1 MAQIDKL
8 YKSMGLPMNIKR
20 GNPWPLDASSLW
32 YSYDEM
38 KAYAEDAD
46 SVAYVGQ
53 ILGLV
58 DEENDSAEAYII
70 ANSNG
75 ALKPIGSG
83 KIIVDSKTIMIDSE
97 SDEIGLKDFGKRFY
111 KYTPE
116 VKDDEGNVVLEASY
130 ELTEVSDANPWAAGL
145 EPRVV
150 SENGVLVL
158 GWFEPN
164 PTTIDGVNN
173 QVSSLQTSVSDLQKV
188 AEDLVAEIG
197 SPAEDGAAAS
207 GIYAEIDKKAN
218 AADVFTKDETLEQI
232 ATAVNNIDHL
242 QRKIVSSYADIVSF
256 IEQEGADE
264 AAKYI
269 FMVPETDTTAD
280 GNIYEEYI
288 VVNGVIEVIGK
299 WATDLSD
306 YVTEK
311 ELTEVLKG
319 YITPTSLDTKLEEYV
334 TNESLEDYVDSES
347 LNSTLN
353 NYATKADLNGY
364 ATNADL
370 ELKVDKVEGSRLI
383 TEEEAERLNN
393 LPESLIK
400 SVDSVNFFVD
410 TEGKLSLKT
419 DAQSAIGALN
429 TSLNE
434 AANSLVVLTE
444 KVNTNEATITNLS
457 EAIANLRGSVDEVST
472 KYKTA
477 QEAINDLNQR
487 MVSTE
492 EAVATN
498 TSLIN
503 SLNEALSNYVTKD
516 TYNADIAELK
526 DILTWKDMDNE

>member
-70 ANSNG
+70 ADSNG
-75 ALKPIGSG
+75 TLKPIGSG
-83 KIIVDSKTIMIDSE
+83 AINVDSKTIMIDSE

-111 KYTPE
+111 KYIPE
-116 VKDDEGNVVLEASY
+116 AKDDEGNVILEASY

-188 AEDLVAEIG
+188 AEDLVAEV
-197 SPAEDGAAAS
+197 
-207 GIYAEIDKKAN
+207 DKKAN

-256 IEQEGADE
+256 VEQEGADE

-288 VVNGVIEVIGK
+288 VVNGVIEVVGK

-306 YVTEK
+306 YVTINNLNTTLNSYVTK
-311 ELTEVLKG
+311 N
-319 YITPTSLDTKLEEYV
+319 SFNQKLEEY
-334 TNESLEDYVDSES
+334 TNTEELNQLLNNFIQEET
-347 LNSTLN
+347 LNSYLN
-353 NYATKADLNGY
+353 
-364 ATNADL
+364 
-370 ELKVDKVEGSRLI
+370 EKVDKQEGYGLVSL
-383 TEEEAERLNN
+383 EEIEKLSTISANAEENF
-393 LPESLIK
+393 IK
-400 SVDSVNFFVD
+400 KVSNDFLVD
-410 TEGKLSLKT
+410 TAGTLSLKT
-419 DAQSAIGALN
+419 DINSLLNDLNSELQEQKNSLDALISKIAESEK
-429 TSLNE
+429 TISSLNSDVE
-434 AANSLVVLTE
+434 EIKLNY
-444 KVNTNEATITNLS
+444 TN
-457 EAIANLRGSVDEVST
+457 V
-472 KYKTA
+472 
-477 QEAINDLNQR
+477 QEAIGLLNADLEDVKQEVVNNR
-487 MVSTE
+487 T
-492 EAVATN
+492 
-498 TSLIN
+498 LIN
-503 SLNEALSNYVTKD
+503 ELNTGLKDYVKIED
-516 TYNADIAELK
+516 YNADIEEIYKHLVWTS
-526 DILTWKDMDNE
+526 LEN

>member
-70 ANSNG
+70 ADSNG
-75 ALKPIGSG
+75 TLKPIGSG
-83 KIIVDSKTIMIDSE
+83 AINVDSKTIMIDSE

-111 KYTPE
+111 KYIPE
-116 VKDDEGNVVLEASY
+116 AKDDEGNVILEASY

-188 AEDLVAEIG
+188 AEDLVAEV
-197 SPAEDGAAAS
+197 
-207 GIYAEIDKKAN
+207 DKKAN
-218 AADVFTKDETLEQI
+218 AADVFTKNETLEQI

-256 IEQEGADE
+256 VEQEGADE

-288 VVNGVIEVIGK
+288 VVNGVIEVVGK

-306 YVTEK
+306 YVTIDNLSTTLNSYVTK
-311 ELTEVLKG
+311 N
-319 YITPTSLDTKLEEYV
+319 SFNQKLEEY
-334 TNESLEDYVDSES
+334 TSTEE
-347 LNSTLN
+347 LNQLLNNFIQEETLN
-353 NYATKADLNGY
+353 NYLN
-364 ATNADL
+364 
-370 ELKVDKVEGSRLI
+370 EKVDKQEGYGLVSL
-383 TEEEAERLNN
+383 EEIEKLSTVSANAEENF
-393 LPESLIK
+393 IK
-400 SVDSVNFFVD
+400 KVSNDFLVD
-410 TEGKLSLKT
+410 TTGTLSLKT
-419 DAQSAIGALN
+419 DINSLLNDFNSELQEQKNSLDALISKVAESEK
-429 TSLNE
+429 TISSLNSDVE
-434 AANSLVVLTE
+434 EIKLNY
-444 KVNTNEATITNLS
+444 TN
-457 EAIANLRGSVDEVST
+457 V
-472 KYKTA
+472 
-477 QEAINDLNQR
+477 QEAIGLLNTGLENIEQEV
-487 MVSTE
+487 VSNRT
-492 EAVATN
+492 
-498 TSLIN
+498 LIN
-503 SLNEALSNYVTKD
+503 ELNTGLKDYVKIED
-516 TYNADIAELK
+516 YNADIEEIYKHLVWTS
-526 DILTWKDMDNE
+526 LEN

>member
-70 ANSNG
+70 ADFNG
-75 ALKPIGSG
+75 TLKPIGSG
-83 KIIVDSKTIMIDSE
+83 VINVDSKTIMIDSE

-111 KYTPE
+111 KYIPE
-116 VKDDEGNVVLEASY
+116 AKDDEGNVVLEAGY

-173 QVSSLQTSVSDLQKV
+173 QVSSLQTSVNDLQKV
-188 AEDLVAEIG
+188 AEDLV
-197 SPAEDGAAAS
+197 
-207 GIYAEIDKKAN
+207 AEIDKKAN

-256 IEQEGADE
+256 VEQEGADE

-288 VVNGVIEVIGK
+288 VVNGVIEVVGK
-299 WATDLSD
+299 
-306 YVTEK
+306 
-311 ELTEVLKG
+311 
-319 YITPTSLDTKLEEYV
+319 
-334 TNESLEDYVDSES
+334 
-347 LNSTLN
+347 
-353 NYATKADLNGY
+353 
-364 ATNADL
+364 
-370 ELKVDKVEGSRLI
+370 
-383 TEEEAERLNN
+383 
-393 LPESLIK
+393 
-400 SVDSVNFFVD
+400 
-410 TEGKLSLKT
+410 
-419 DAQSAIGALN
+419 
-429 TSLNE
+429 
-434 AANSLVVLTE
+434 
-444 KVNTNEATITNLS
+444 
-457 EAIANLRGSVDEVST
+457 
-472 KYKTA
+472 
-477 QEAINDLNQR
+477 
-487 MVSTE
+487 
-492 EAVATN
+492 
-498 TSLIN
+498 
-503 SLNEALSNYVTKD
+503 
-516 TYNADIAELK
+516 
-526 DILTWKDMDNE
+526 

>member
-20 GNPWPLDASSLW
+20 GNPWPLDVSSLW

-70 ANSNG
+70 ADSNG
-75 ALKPIGSG
+75 TLKPIGSG
-83 KIIVDSKTIMIDSE
+83 VINVDSKTIMIDSE

-111 KYTPE
+111 KYILE
-116 VKDDEGNVVLEASY
+116 AKDDEGNVVLEASY

-188 AEDLVAEIG
+188 AEDLVAEI
-197 SPAEDGAAAS
+197 
-207 GIYAEIDKKAN
+207 DKKAN

-232 ATAVNNIDHL
+232 ATAVNNVDHL

-288 VVNGVIEVIGK
+288 VVNGVIEVVGK
-299 WATDLSD
+299 WVTDLSD
-306 YVTEK
+306 YITINNLNTTLNSYVTK
-311 ELTEVLKG
+311 N
-319 YITPTSLDTKLEEYV
+319 SFNQKLEEY
-334 TNESLEDYVDSES
+334 TNTEELNQLLNNFIQED
-347 LNSTLN
+347 TLN
-353 NYATKADLNGY
+353 NYLN
-364 ATNADL
+364 
-370 ELKVDKVEGSRLI
+370 EKVDKQEGYGLVSL
-383 TEEEAERLNN
+383 EEIEKLSTVSANAEENF
-393 LPESLIK
+393 IK
-400 SVDSVNFFVD
+400 KVSNDFLVD
-410 TEGKLSLKT
+410 TTGTLSLKT
-419 DAQSAIGALN
+419 DINSLLNDLNSELQEQKNSLDALISKIAESEK
-429 TSLNE
+429 TISSLNSDVE
-434 AANSLVVLTE
+434 EIKLNY
-444 KVNTNEATITNLS
+444 TN
-457 EAIANLRGSVDEVST
+457 V
-472 KYKTA
+472 
-477 QEAINDLNQR
+477 QEAIGLLNTDLEDVKQEVVNNR
-487 MVSTE
+487 T
-492 EAVATN
+492 
-498 TSLIN
+498 LIN
-503 SLNEALSNYVTKD
+503 ELNADLKD
-516 TYNADIAELK
+516 CVKIEDYNADIEEIYKHLVWTS
-526 DILTWKDMDNE
+526 LEN

>member
-70 ANSNG
+70 ADSNG
-75 ALKPIGSG
+75 TLKPIGSG
-83 KIIVDSKTIMIDSE
+83 AINVDSKTIMIDSE

-111 KYTPE
+111 KYIPE
-116 VKDDEGNVVLEASY
+116 AKDDEGNVILEASY

-164 PTTIDGVNN
+164 PTTINGVNN

-188 AEDLVAEIG
+188 AEDLVAEV
-197 SPAEDGAAAS
+197 
-207 GIYAEIDKKAN
+207 DKKAN

-256 IEQEGADE
+256 VEQEGADE

-288 VVNGVIEVIGK
+288 VVNGVIEVVGK
-299 WATDLSD
+299 
-306 YVTEK
+306 
-311 ELTEVLKG
+311 
-319 YITPTSLDTKLEEYV
+319 
-334 TNESLEDYVDSES
+334 
-347 LNSTLN
+347 
-353 NYATKADLNGY
+353 
-364 ATNADL
+364 
-370 ELKVDKVEGSRLI
+370 
-383 TEEEAERLNN
+383 
-393 LPESLIK
+393 
-400 SVDSVNFFVD
+400 
-410 TEGKLSLKT
+410 
-419 DAQSAIGALN
+419 
-429 TSLNE
+429 
-434 AANSLVVLTE
+434 
-444 KVNTNEATITNLS
+444 
-457 EAIANLRGSVDEVST
+457 
-472 KYKTA
+472 
-477 QEAINDLNQR
+477 
-487 MVSTE
+487 
-492 EAVATN
+492 
-498 TSLIN
+498 
-503 SLNEALSNYVTKD
+503 
-516 TYNADIAELK
+516 
-526 DILTWKDMDNE
+526 

>member
-20 GNPWPLDASSLW
+20 GNPWPLDVSSLW

-70 ANSNG
+70 ADSNG
-75 ALKPIGSG
+75 TLKPIGSG
-83 KIIVDSKTIMIDSE
+83 TINIDSKTIMIDSE
-97 SDEIGLKDFGKRFY
+97 LDEIGLKDFGKRFY
-111 KYTPE
+111 KYIPE
-116 VKDDEGNVVLEASY
+116 AKDDEGNVILEAGY

-173 QVSSLQTSVSDLQKV
+173 QVSNLQTSVSDLQKV

-197 SPAEDGAAAS
+197 SPAEDGVAAS

-218 AADVFTKDETLEQI
+218 TADVFTKDETLEQI

-256 IEQEGADE
+256 VEQEGADE

-288 VVNGVIEVIGK
+288 VVNGVIEVVGK
-299 WATDLSD
+299 
-306 YVTEK
+306 
-311 ELTEVLKG
+311 
-319 YITPTSLDTKLEEYV
+319 
-334 TNESLEDYVDSES
+334 
-347 LNSTLN
+347 
-353 NYATKADLNGY
+353 
-364 ATNADL
+364 
-370 ELKVDKVEGSRLI
+370 
-383 TEEEAERLNN
+383 
-393 LPESLIK
+393 
-400 SVDSVNFFVD
+400 
-410 TEGKLSLKT
+410 
-419 DAQSAIGALN
+419 
-429 TSLNE
+429 
-434 AANSLVVLTE
+434 
-444 KVNTNEATITNLS
+444 
-457 EAIANLRGSVDEVST
+457 
-472 KYKTA
+472 
-477 QEAINDLNQR
+477 
-487 MVSTE
+487 
-492 EAVATN
+492 
-498 TSLIN
+498 
-503 SLNEALSNYVTKD
+503 
-516 TYNADIAELK
+516 
-526 DILTWKDMDNE
+526 

>member
-38 KAYAEDAD
+38 KAYAKDAD

-70 ANSNG
+70 ADSNG
-75 ALKPIGSG
+75 TLKPIGSG
-83 KIIVDSKTIMIDSE
+83 AITVDSKTIMIDSE

-111 KYTPE
+111 KYIPE
-116 VKDDEGNVVLEASY
+116 AKDDEGNVILEASY

-188 AEDLVAEIG
+188 AEDLVAEI
-197 SPAEDGAAAS
+197 
-207 GIYAEIDKKAN
+207 DKKAN
-218 AADVFTKDETLEQI
+218 AADVFTKNETLEQI

-256 IEQEGADE
+256 IEKEGADE

-288 VVNGVIEVIGK
+288 VVNGVIEVVGK
-299 WATDLSD
+299 
-306 YVTEK
+306 
-311 ELTEVLKG
+311 
-319 YITPTSLDTKLEEYV
+319 
-334 TNESLEDYVDSES
+334 
-347 LNSTLN
+347 
-353 NYATKADLNGY
+353 
-364 ATNADL
+364 
-370 ELKVDKVEGSRLI
+370 
-383 TEEEAERLNN
+383 
-393 LPESLIK
+393 
-400 SVDSVNFFVD
+400 
-410 TEGKLSLKT
+410 
-419 DAQSAIGALN
+419 
-429 TSLNE
+429 
-434 AANSLVVLTE
+434 
-444 KVNTNEATITNLS
+444 
-457 EAIANLRGSVDEVST
+457 
-472 KYKTA
+472 
-477 QEAINDLNQR
+477 
-487 MVSTE
+487 
-492 EAVATN
+492 
-498 TSLIN
+498 
-503 SLNEALSNYVTKD
+503 
-516 TYNADIAELK
+516 
-526 DILTWKDMDNE
+526 